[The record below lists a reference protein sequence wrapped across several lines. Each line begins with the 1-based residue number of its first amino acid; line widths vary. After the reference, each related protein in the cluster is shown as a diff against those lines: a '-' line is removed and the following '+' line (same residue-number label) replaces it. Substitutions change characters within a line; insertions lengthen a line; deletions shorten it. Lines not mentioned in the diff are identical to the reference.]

1 MPGWQARRM
10 HILVVDDDQA
20 VRDSLARSLQYS
32 GYEVTSAS
40 DGLEALAKLSAIRPD
55 AVIMDVMMPRLDGL
69 EATQML
75 RSTGNDL
82 PILILTARDAVGDRV
97 DGLDAG
103 ADDYMVKPFALDELL
118 ARLRALTRRS
128 RPEREEVSETLVFD
142 DLILDGQTREVTRAG
157 RRISLTRT
165 EFALLQVFMEH
176 PRRVLERGWLLH
188 EVWGFDFPTTANSL
202 EVYIGYLR
210 RKTEQEGEP
219 RLIHTVR
226 GIGYVLRETAP

>member
-1 MPGWQARRM
+1 MQ
-10 HILVVDDDQA
+10 ILVVDDDQA
-20 VRDSLARSLQYS
+20 VRDSLARSLQYI
-32 GYEVTSAS
+32 GYDVQTAA
-40 DGLEALAKLSAIRPD
+40 DGVEALAKLASMKAD

-69 EATQML
+69 ETTRML
-75 RSTGNDL
+75 RQSGNDV
-82 PILILTARDAVGDRV
+82 PILVLTARDAVNDRV

-103 ADDYMVKPFALDELL
+103 GDDYMVKPFALDELL

-128 RPEREEVSETLVFD
+128 HSADAAAAADASERLSFA
-142 DLILDGQTREVTRAG
+142 DLSLDPQTREVTRGG

-165 EFALLQVFMEH
+165 EFALLQTFLEN
-176 PRRVLERGWLLH
+176 PRRVLERGWLLN

-210 RKTEQEGEP
+210 RKTEQDGEP

-226 GIGYVLRETAP
+226 GIGYALRETAA